1 MRKKCA
7 DKLRTNRASDQRL
20 CFRYIYS
27 TIPLHFQPLRPSS
40 VDVQPGLCWTWW
52 VSNSGLSYVMSGM
65 ESDQSLQRY
74 VMSGQS
80 SMLT

>member
-7 DKLRTNRASDQRL
+7 DKLRTIRASDQRL

-27 TIPLHFQPLRPSS
+27 TIQPLRPSS

-52 VSNSGLSYVMSGM
+52 VSNSGLSHVMSGM
-65 ESDQSLQRY
+65 ESDKSLQRY
-74 VMSGQS
+74 VKSGQS